1 MAALLALAPVH
12 SLPWYFGAIA
22 FGIWA
27 AAAAGFV
34 ILVKRRIRAKAERRR
49 DERHGRPRR
58 APLADDVALG
68 TGTEI
73 EPRRSRPT

>member
-34 ILVKRRIRAKAERRR
+34 ILVRRRIRAKAET
-49 DERHGRPRR
+49 PARR
-58 APLADDVALG
+58 APWPAPAQPLADDVALG

>member
-1 MAALLALAPVH
+1 MAAVMALAPVH

-27 AAAAGFV
+27 AAAAGF
-34 ILVKRRIRAKAERRR
+34 ILLVRRRIRAKAERRR
-49 DERHGRPRR
+49 DQRQGRSRR
-58 APLADDVALG
+58 APLGDDHALG

-73 EPRRSRPT
+73 EPRRSRRQ

>member
-1 MAALLALAPVH
+1 MAAVVALAPVH

-34 ILVKRRIRAKAERRR
+34 ILVRRRIRAKAERRR
-49 DERHGRPRR
+49 DERQGRPRR
-58 APLADDVALG
+58 APAGDDRALG
-68 TGTEI
+68 SSTEI
-73 EPRRSRPT
+73 EPRRSHPT

>member
-1 MAALLALAPVH
+1 MAPVVALAPVH

-34 ILVKRRIRAKAERRR
+34 ILVRRRIKAKAERRR
-49 DERHGRPRR
+49 DERRGRPRR
-58 APLADDVALG
+58 APLADDLALG
-68 TGTEI
+68 TSTEI
-73 EPRRSRPT
+73 EPRRNRPT